1 MVYVD
6 ELFLLNFLLD
16 DLLLIL
22 TARLAGVFAP
32 RRRLLLAAALAAIIV
47 NLVKNRR
54 SGKSSCGCGCADC
67 PMSAGCHQ
75 KK

>member
-1 MVYVD
+1 MFSWIIENWGTVVV
-6 ELFLLNFLLD
+6 
-16 DLLLIL
+16 
-22 TARLAGVFAP
+22 G
-32 RRRLLLAAALAAIIV
+32 LLLAAALAAIIV